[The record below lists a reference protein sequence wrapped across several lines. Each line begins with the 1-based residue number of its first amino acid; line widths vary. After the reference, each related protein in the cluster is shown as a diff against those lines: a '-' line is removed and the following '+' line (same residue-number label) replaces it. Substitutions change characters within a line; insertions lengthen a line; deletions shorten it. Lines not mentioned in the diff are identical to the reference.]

1 MVTSRP
7 LQTPGHLKVF
17 LVAGEASG
25 DAYGAMLVRQL
36 EEMAQQRGWQA
47 ECVGWGGD
55 AMAASGMKV
64 LTHCN
69 DINFMGFWEVAQNIM
84 TIFKNLRR
92 IQSDIEDFAPDVV
105 VTIDFPGFNMR
116 LAKRLRKTGHPAF
129 RLQWVTPQ
137 IWAWKAGRTKAL
149 AQDFDVACP
158 ILPFENDLLS
168 QAGVNTWNVGHP
180 LLDGLDGSVTPPRD
194 RPLALAMLPGS
205 RHQELQHH
213 LPILVEAAR
222 RGAAQG
228 RWALR
233 DVAIAGAPGKQP
245 KDYQLAVDAGVDV
258 VFGPTEEVL
267 QRAQMAWVASGTA
280 TLEAALAG
288 TPHVLVYRTSRLT
301 YAVAKQLAK
310 VPFIG
315 LPNIL
320 LDRKVVPELIQN
332 ELTPEAL
339 LGLTLE
345 DLAPQKKAF
354 QEVASK
360 LGGPGAAERL
370 AQHLFQVL
378 G

>member
-36 EEMAQQRGWQA
+36 QGMAQQRGWQA

-55 AMAASGMKV
+55 AMAASHMKV

-69 DINFMGFWEVAQNIM
+69 DINFMGFWEVAQNIV

-92 IQSDIEDFAPDVV
+92 IQSDIEDFSPDVV

-116 LAKRLRKTGHPAF
+116 LARRLRKTGHPAL
-129 RLQWVTPQ
+129 RVQWVTPQ
-137 IWAWKAGRTKAL
+137 TWAWKASRTKAL
-149 AQDFDVACP
+149 AEDFDVACP
-158 ILPFENDLLS
+158 ILPFENDLLT
-168 QAGVNTWNVGHP
+168 QAGVTTWNVGHP
-180 LLDGLDGSVTPPRD
+180 LVDGLHESTELIPERT
-194 RPLALAMLPGS
+194 LALAMLPGS

-213 LPILVEAAR
+213 LPILVEAAL

-228 RWALR
+228 RWTLR
-233 DVAIAGAPGKQP
+233 DVAIAGAPGKQR
-245 KDYQLAVDAGVDV
+245 KDYQLALKAGIEV

-267 QRAQMAWVASGTA
+267 RRAQMAWVASGTA

-288 TPHVLVYRTSRLT
+288 TPHVLVYRTSWFT
-301 YAVAKQLAK
+301 YALAK
-310 VPFIG
+310 RLARVPLIG

-320 LDRKVVPELIQN
+320 LGRKVVPELIQN
-332 ELTPEAL
+332 ALTPEGL
-339 LGLTLE
+339 LGWRLE